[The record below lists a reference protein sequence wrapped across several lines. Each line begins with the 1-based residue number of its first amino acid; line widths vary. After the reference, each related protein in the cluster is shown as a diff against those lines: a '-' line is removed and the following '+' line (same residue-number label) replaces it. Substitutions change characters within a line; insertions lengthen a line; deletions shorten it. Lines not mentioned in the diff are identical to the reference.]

1 MADLKVGSTTGGS
14 VIWHQGNFPLNPAG
28 DDVLY
33 KSFKIYSEY
42 NKPQATDNDFV
53 SKANGGTKSQ
63 GFQKEVEFKE
73 GVKIS
78 ATFSGGSDLNG
89 LYSGNGDGAS
99 REKANMDLRSWY
111 GIGIWNTCTSDGI
124 QGRTIW
130 FNARSGKV
138 ETVGNIVSGQQVISN
153 ASVPTGPAHLT
164 RKDYVDGAINIVTA
178 NANSRVLRSGD
189 TMTGNL
195 TAPNLFSQNPASQP
209 SHVPRFDQIVIKD
222 SVQDFGYY

>member
-53 SKANGGTKSQ
+53 SKANGGTYASKVTFN
-63 GFQKEVEFKE
+63 G
-73 GVKIS
+73 GVQVPYAINN
-78 ATFSGGSDLNG
+78 TNQCGI
-89 LYSGNGDGAS
+89 YPGNGDNATFAV
-99 REKANMDLRSWY
+99 ANIDIVSWN
-111 GIGIWNTCTSDGI
+111 GIGFKSS
-124 QGRTIW
+124 QGSADRTVVI
-130 FNARSGKV
+130 NARNGDISTKGV
-138 ETVGNIVSGQQVISN
+138 VTAVGQIRSN
-153 ASVPTGPAHLT
+153 AVSPVSANDLT
-164 RKDYVDGAINIVTA
+164 RKDYVDGAINTVTA

-195 TAPNLFSQNPASQP
+195 TAPNFFSQNPASQP

>member
-33 KSFKIYSEY
+33 KSFKLYSEY
-42 NKPQATDNDFV
+42 NKPQAADNDFV
-53 SKANGGTKSQ
+53 SKANGGTYAATVRFNGGVHVPTIGSSQ
-63 GFQKEVEFKE
+63 QC
-73 GVKIS
+73 GV
-78 ATFSGGSDLNG
+78 
-89 LYSGNGDGAS
+89 YPGNGDAATFDM
-99 REKANMDLRSWY
+99 ANIDIVSWN
-111 GIGIWNTCTSDGI
+111 GIGFKSSQGSADRTVVINTRNGDISSKGVIEASQIRVTSLSPVNNYD
-124 QGRTIW
+124 
-130 FNARSGKV
+130 
-138 ETVGNIVSGQQVISN
+138 
-153 ASVPTGPAHLT
+153 LT

>member
-42 NKPQATDNDFV
+42 NKPQAADNDFV
-53 SKANGGTKSQ
+53 SKANGGTYASKVTFN
-63 GFQKEVEFKE
+63 G
-73 GVKIS
+73 GVQVPY
-78 ATFSGGSDLNG
+78 AVNNTNQSGI
-89 LYSGNGDGAS
+89 YPGNGDAATFDT
-99 REKANMDLRSWY
+99 ANIDIVSWY
-111 GIGIWNTCTSDGI
+111 GIGFKSSQGTA
-124 QGRTIW
+124 GRTVVVNTRTGDI
-130 FNARSGKV
+130 NTKGGIYAIGPVRSNV
-138 ETVGNIVSGQQVISN
+138 TAPVAAND
-153 ASVPTGPAHLT
+153 LT
-164 RKDYVDGAINIVTA
+164 RKDYVDGAINTVTA
-178 NANSRVLRSGD
+178 NADSRVFRKGD

-195 TAPNLFSQNPASQP
+195 TAPNFFSQNPASQP

>member
-42 NKPQATDNDFV
+42 NKPQAADNDFV
-53 SKANGGTKSQ
+53 SKANGGTYLNKVIFNKGMTVPGAGS
-63 GFQKEVEFKE
+63 GDNGIFA
-73 GVKIS
+73 GPGDN
-78 ATFSGGSDLNG
+78 ATYDTTNI
-89 LYSGNGDGAS
+89 DIV
-99 REKANMDLRSWY
+99 SWY
-111 GIGIWNTCTSDGI
+111 GIGFKSSQGSAARTVVINTRNGDISTKGVVSAAGQVRSDM
-124 QGRTIW
+124 
-130 FNARSGKV
+130 
-138 ETVGNIVSGQQVISN
+138 
-153 ASVPTGPAHLT
+153 PTPIAANDLT
-164 RKDYVDGAINIVTA
+164 RKDYVDGAINTVTA

-195 TAPNLFSQNPASQP
+195 TAPNFFSQNPASQP

>member
-53 SKANGGTKSQ
+53 SKANGGTYASKITFN
-63 GFQKEVEFKE
+63 G
-73 GVKIS
+73 GVQIPY
-78 ATFSGGSDLNG
+78 AINNTNQCGI
-89 LYSGNGDGAS
+89 YPGNGDAATFAT
-99 REKANMDLRSWY
+99 ANIDIVSWY
-111 GIGIWNTCTSDGI
+111 GVGFKSSQGSA
-124 QGRTIW
+124 GRTVVI
-130 FNARSGKV
+130 NTRNGDISTKGVVSAAGQVRSDM
-138 ETVGNIVSGQQVISN
+138 
-153 ASVPTGPAHLT
+153 PTPIAANDLT
-164 RKDYVDGAINIVTA
+164 RKDYVDGAINTVTA
-178 NANSRVLRSGD
+178 NADSRVFRKGD

-195 TAPNLFSQNPASQP
+195 TAPNFFSQNPASQP

>member
-42 NKPQATDNDFV
+42 NKPQAADNDFV
-53 SKANGGTKSQ
+53 SKANGGTYASKVTFN
-63 GFQKEVEFKE
+63 G
-73 GVKIS
+73 GVQIPY
-78 ATFSGGSDLNG
+78 AINNTNQSGI
-89 LYSGNGDGAS
+89 YPGNGDAATFVT
-99 REKANMDLRSWY
+99 ANIDIVSWY
-111 GIGIWNTCTSDGI
+111 GVGFKSSQGSA
-124 QGRTIW
+124 GRTVVI
-130 FNARSGKV
+130 NTRNGDINTKGVVSAAGQVRSDM
-138 ETVGNIVSGQQVISN
+138 
-153 ASVPTGPAHLT
+153 PTPIAANDLT
-164 RKDYVDGAINIVTA
+164 RKDYVDGAINTVTA

-189 TMTGNL
+189 TMIGNL
-195 TAPNLFSQNPASQP
+195 TAPNFFSQNPASQP

>member
-33 KSFKIYSEY
+33 KSFKIYTEY

-53 SKANGGTKSQ
+53 SKASGGTYLNKVS
-63 GFQKEVEFKE
+63 FNA
-73 GVKIS
+73 GVQIP
-78 ATFSGGSDLNG
+78 FSKDGVIQTGNING
-89 LYSGNGDGAS
+89 IFPGVDDGADFT
-99 REKANMDLRSWY
+99 ANNLDIVSWY
-111 GIGIWNTCTSDGI
+111 GVGFKSSLGNSGYTISINT
-124 QGRTIW
+124 RTGTI
-130 FNARSGKV
+130 NTKGGVYA
-138 ETVGNIVSGQQVISN
+138 SGQVRSDMAAPVAVN
-153 ASVPTGPAHLT
+153 DLT

>member
-42 NKPQATDNDFV
+42 NKPQAVDNDFV
-53 SKANGGTKSQ
+53 SKANGGTYLNKVIFNKGMTVPGAGS
-63 GFQKEVEFKE
+63 GDNGIFA
-73 GVKIS
+73 GPGDN
-78 ATFSGGSDLNG
+78 ATYDTT
-89 LYSGNGDGAS
+89 
-99 REKANMDLRSWY
+99 NMDIVSWY
-111 GIGIWNTCTSDGI
+111 GIGFKSSQGSAARTVVINTRNGDISTKGVVSATGQVRSDAAAPI
-124 QGRTIW
+124 AA
-130 FNARSGKV
+130 ND
-138 ETVGNIVSGQQVISN
+138 
-153 ASVPTGPAHLT
+153 LT
-164 RKDYVDGAINIVTA
+164 RKDYVDGAINTVTA

-189 TMTGNL
+189 TMIGNL
-195 TAPNLFSQNPASQP
+195 TAPNFFSQNPASQP

>member
-1 MADLKVGSTTGGS
+1 MADLKAGSTVGGS
-14 VIWHQGNFPLNPAG
+14 VIWHQGNFPLMPAG
-28 DDVLY
+28 DDILY
-33 KSFKIYSEY
+33 KTFKLYTEY
-42 NKPQATDNDFV
+42 NKPKAADNDFV
-53 SKANGGTKSQ
+53 SKENGGTKSQ
-63 GFQKEVEFKE
+63 GFQKEVEFRE

-111 GIGIWNTCTSDGI
+111 GIGIWNTCAGDGI

-130 FNARSGKV
+130 FNARRGTI
-138 ETVGNIVSGQQVISN
+138 ETVGDIVSGQQVISN
-153 ASVPTGPAHLT
+153 ASGPTGPAHLT
-164 RKDYVDGAINIVTA
+164 RKDYVDSQINTVNA

-189 TMTGNL
+189 TMTGAL
-195 TAPNLFSQNPASQP
+195 TAPNFFSQNPASQP

>member
-33 KSFKIYSEY
+33 KSYKIYSEY
-42 NKPQATDNDFV
+42 NKPQAADNDFV
-53 SKANGGTKSQ
+53 SKANGGTYASKVTFN
-63 GFQKEVEFKE
+63 G
-73 GVKIS
+73 GVQVPYAANIMS
-78 ATFSGGSDLNG
+78 PCGIYG
-89 LYSGNGDGAS
+89 GNGDA
-99 REKANMDLRSWY
+99 ANFDVANIDIVSWY
-111 GIGIWNTCTSDGI
+111 GVGFKSSFGSV
-124 QGRTIW
+124 GRTVVI
-130 FNARSGKV
+130 NTRNGDINTKGVVIA
-138 ETVGNIVSGQQVISN
+138 VGQVRSN
-153 ASVPTGPAHLT
+153 AAAPIAANDLT
-164 RKDYVDGAINIVTA
+164 RKDYVDGAINNVTA

-195 TAPNLFSQNPASQP
+195 TAPNFFSQNPASQP

>member
-42 NKPQATDNDFV
+42 NKPQAADNDFV
-53 SKANGGTKSQ
+53 SKAAGGTY
-63 GFQKEVEFKE
+63 
-73 GVKIS
+73 
-78 ATFSGGSDLNG
+78 LNKVSFNLG
-89 LYSGNGDGAS
+89 IGITSPAIGTGNGIFPGNGDAATF
-99 REKANMDLRSWY
+99 ETANIDITSWY
-111 GIGIWNTCTSDGI
+111 GVGFKSSFGSV
-124 QGRTIW
+124 GRTVVI
-130 FNARSGKV
+130 NARNGDISTKGIV
-138 ETVGNIVSGQQVISN
+138 TAVGQVKSN
-153 ASVPTGPAHLT
+153 AAAPIEARDLT
-164 RKDYVDGAINIVTA
+164 RKDYVDGAINTVTA

-195 TAPNLFSQNPASQP
+195 TAPNFFSQNPASQP

>member
-42 NKPQATDNDFV
+42 NKPQAADNDFV
-53 SKANGGTKSQ
+53 SKANGGTYASKVTFN
-63 GFQKEVEFKE
+63 G
-73 GVKIS
+73 GVQIPY
-78 ATFSGGSDLNG
+78 AVNNTNQCGI
-89 LYSGNGDGAS
+89 YPGNGDAATFAT
-99 REKANMDLRSWY
+99 ANIDIVSWN
-111 GIGIWNTCTSDGI
+111 GIGFKSS
-124 QGRTIW
+124 QGSADRTVVI
-130 FNARSGKV
+130 NARNGDISTKGV
-138 ETVGNIVSGQQVISN
+138 VSAAGQVRSDMSTPIAAN
-153 ASVPTGPAHLT
+153 DLT
-164 RKDYVDGAINIVTA
+164 RKDYVDGAINTVTA

-195 TAPNLFSQNPASQP
+195 TAPNFFSQNPASQP

-222 SVQDFGYY
+222 SIQDFGYY

>member
-42 NKPQATDNDFV
+42 NKPQAADNDFV
-53 SKANGGTKSQ
+53 SKANGGTYASKVTFNS
-63 GFQKEVEFKE
+63 
-73 GVKIS
+73 GVQIPY
-78 ATFSGGSDLNG
+78 AINNTNQSGI
-89 LYSGNGDGAS
+89 YPGNGDAATFVT
-99 REKANMDLRSWY
+99 ANIDIVSWY
-111 GIGIWNTCTSDGI
+111 GVGFKSSQGSA
-124 QGRTIW
+124 GRTVVI
-130 FNARSGKV
+130 NTRNGDINTKGVVLAAGQVRSDAAAPIAA
-138 ETVGNIVSGQQVISN
+138 ND
-153 ASVPTGPAHLT
+153 LT
-164 RKDYVDGAINIVTA
+164 RKDYVDGAINTVTA

-189 TMTGNL
+189 TMIGNL
-195 TAPNLFSQNPASQP
+195 TAPNFFSQNPASQP

>member
-33 KSFKIYSEY
+33 KSYKIYSEY
-42 NKPQATDNDFV
+42 NKPQAADNDFV
-53 SKANGGTKSQ
+53 SKANGGTYASKVTFN
-63 GFQKEVEFKE
+63 G
-73 GVKIS
+73 GVQVPYAANIMS
-78 ATFSGGSDLNG
+78 PCGIYG
-89 LYSGNGDGAS
+89 GNGDAATFDT
-99 REKANMDLRSWY
+99 ANIDIVSWY
-111 GIGIWNTCTSDGI
+111 GIGFKSSYGSV
-124 QGRTIW
+124 GRTVVI
-130 FNARSGKV
+130 NTRNGDISTKGVVSA
-138 ETVGNIVSGQQVISN
+138 VGQVRSN
-153 ASVPTGPAHLT
+153 AAAPIAVNDLT
-164 RKDYVDGAINIVTA
+164 RKDYVDGAINTVTT

>member
-42 NKPQATDNDFV
+42 NKPQAADNDFV
-53 SKANGGTKSQ
+53 SKANGGTYLNKVIFNKGMTVPGAGSGDNGIFAGPGDNATYDTTNIDIVSWNGIGFKSSQ
-63 GFQKEVEFKE
+63 G
-73 GVKIS
+73 S
-78 ATFSGGSDLNG
+78 AARTVVINAR
-89 LYSGNGDGAS
+89 NGDISTKGVVSA
-99 REKANMDLRSWY
+99 AGQVRSDAAAP
-111 GIGIWNTCTSDGI
+111 IAVND
-124 QGRTIW
+124 
-130 FNARSGKV
+130 
-138 ETVGNIVSGQQVISN
+138 
-153 ASVPTGPAHLT
+153 LT
-164 RKDYVDGAINIVTA
+164 RKDYVDGAINTVTA
-178 NANSRVLRSGD
+178 NADSRVLRKGD

-195 TAPNLFSQNPASQP
+195 TAPNFFSQNPASQP

>member
-42 NKPQATDNDFV
+42 NKPQAADNDFV
-53 SKANGGTKSQ
+53 SKANGGTYLKKVI
-63 GFQKEVEFKE
+63 FNE
-73 GVKIS
+73 GVAVK
-78 ATFSGGSDLNG
+78 TVDNQTNG
-89 LYSGNGDGAS
+89 VYPGNGDAATFAM
-99 REKANMDLRSWY
+99 ANIDIVSWN
-111 GIGIWNTCTSDGI
+111 GIGFKSSQGSAARTVVINTRNGDISTKGVVS
-124 QGRTIW
+124 
-130 FNARSGKV
+130 A
-138 ETVGNIVSGQQVISN
+138 SGQIRSN
-153 ASVPTGPAHLT
+153 AVAPVAANDLT
-164 RKDYVDGAINIVTA
+164 RKDYVDGAINTVTA

-195 TAPNLFSQNPASQP
+195 TAPNFFSQNPASQP